1 MQEHLRRYFKSY
13 KKARLE
19 IESTVNIG
27 NYTLSQLTNIIPVIL
42 TLKRNIKGLLDTG
55 ISLNFKNI
63 VQYLCDIEL

>member
-42 TLKRNIKGLLDTG
+42 TLKRNIKGLSDTG